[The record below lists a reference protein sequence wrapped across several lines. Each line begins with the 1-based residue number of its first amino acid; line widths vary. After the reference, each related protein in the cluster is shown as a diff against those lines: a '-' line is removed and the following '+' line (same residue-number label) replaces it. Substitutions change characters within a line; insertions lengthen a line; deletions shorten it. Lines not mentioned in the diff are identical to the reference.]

1 MQQKIMMNEN
11 GSYADNIFFFPS
23 EVKRIYVKLLPMT
36 GHVPV
41 TWILLKNKLFSDG
54 NTETKES

>member
-1 MQQKIMMNEN
+1 MMNEN
-11 GSYADNIFFFPS
+11 GIYAENISSFPS
-23 EVKRIYVKLLPMT
+23 EVKWICVKLLSMT

-41 TWILLKNKLFSDG
+41 TWILLKNELFSDG

>member
-1 MQQKIMMNEN
+1 MQQRIMMNEN

-23 EVKRIYVKLLPMT
+23 EVKLIYVKLLSMT

-41 TWILLKNKLFSDG
+41 T
-54 NTETKES
+54 

>member
-1 MQQKIMMNEN
+1 MQQKIMMKEN

-23 EVKRIYVKLLPMT
+23 EVKRIYAKLPSMT

-41 TWILLKNKLFSDG
+41 T
-54 NTETKES
+54 